1 MRSNDATAVG
11 QSWPL
16 DVSVPAMPNPAAP
29 GPATPFLPCLTE
41 PSRDLPRLT
50 CRAGPRLAWP
60 GLAQPS
66 LPSLAWPNP
75 GALRLSWPCQ
85 SCRANPA
92 VPCTALPSLA
102 TPCPALPS
110 QSCRAV
116 ACRDQ
121 PSHLLL
127 CSIDLFNRVKNR
139 LEFFEFLIP
148 LFHTLE
154 LANRLAKQLVPQL
167 LIRHHIHK
175 RTITTARLLSV

>member
-1 MRSNDATAVG
+1 
-11 QSWPL
+11 
-16 DVSVPAMPNPAAP
+16 MPH
-29 GPATPFLPCLTE
+29 
-41 PSRDLPRLT
+41 
-50 CRAGPRLAWP
+50 
-60 GLAQPS
+60 
-66 LPSLAWPNP
+66 
-75 GALRLSWPCQ
+75 
-85 SCRANPA
+85 PA
-92 VPCTALPSLA
+92 VPCPAAPILPCLATPHHAAPSLTNPALPRTALPRLA